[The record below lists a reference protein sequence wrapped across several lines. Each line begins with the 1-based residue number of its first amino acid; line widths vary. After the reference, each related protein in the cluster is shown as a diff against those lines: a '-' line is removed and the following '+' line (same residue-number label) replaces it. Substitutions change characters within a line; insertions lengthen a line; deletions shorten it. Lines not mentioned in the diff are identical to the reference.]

1 MVQTEQKKPNFLS
14 VILESY
20 LIVSGLG
27 LLLPSSLWMLAK
39 IVKKSKI
46 LVNHSLA
53 KLLVMNTAYSK
64 SVLLLVD
71 INCRV
76 SI

>member
-14 VILESY
+14 VMLDSY

-27 LLLPSSLWMLAK
+27 LLLQHSLGTLDK

-46 LVNHSLA
+46 LVNLSLA
-53 KLLVMNTAYSK
+53 KLLVMNTADSK
-64 SVLLLVD
+64 TMLFLVGK
-71 INCRV
+71 NCRV
-76 SI
+76 SV